1 MSTQSSQTAM
11 KTTMQ
16 LDNGS
21 SMSNSEIAQ
30 AADEAFSH
38 HKRLDTC
45 VGFNEHN
52 SVACYPN
59 PLDSRG
65 NSRVQLR
72 KRKKDFE
79 SAMSE
84 YASTAH
90 DFNSDFLSGI
100 FRDISEA
107 EQNST
112 SSAPNVVSNRN
123 DNDGKMQNRVLD
135 DELSHPKKKFK
146 TRGSINSM
154 SRSRRSF
161 TCLQSLTPTSNPVEH
176 TQVGS
181 SAGDAI
187 PLPARRVSVT
197 SPRVSHILTGASS
210 ETGVLDTT
218 CIHNLVDKVLADS
231 KSLVFPR
238 LPPTV
243 SESSC
248 SSNNLTQTSV
258 QAVQGPGT
266 PSSHIEGSVKTKD
279 TYGWFVD
286 MDLDEDSERADV
298 ISAAQ
303 ESCKASIGD
312 DLSFKAFTAPKKPT
326 QLDEEVEWAKAADTV
341 DDVLGDFF

>member
-1 MSTQSSQTAM
+1 M
-11 KTTMQ
+11 
-16 LDNGS
+16 
-21 SMSNSEIAQ
+21 
-30 AADEAFSH
+30 
-38 HKRLDTC
+38 
-45 VGFNEHN
+45 HN
-52 SVACYPN
+52 S
-59 PLDSRG
+59 
-65 NSRVQLR
+65 
-72 KRKKDFE
+72 
-79 SAMSE
+79 
-84 YASTAH
+84 
-90 DFNSDFLSGI
+90 
-100 FRDISEA
+100 
-107 EQNST
+107 
-112 SSAPNVVSNRN
+112 
-123 DNDGKMQNRVLD
+123 VLD
-135 DELSHPKKKFK
+135 DELSHPKKKVK

-161 TCLQSLTPTSNPVEH
+161 TCLQSLTPTSSAVEH

-181 SAGDAI
+181 SAGVVI
-187 PLPARRVSVT
+187 PSPTRRVSVT
-197 SPRVSHILTGASS
+197 SSRASHILTGASS

-218 CIHNLVDKVLADS
+218 CIHNLVDKVLEDS

-258 QAVQGPGT
+258 QAVPGPGT
-266 PSSHIEGSVKTKD
+266 PSSHIAGSAKTRD

-303 ESCKASIGD
+303 ESCKASHGD